1 MKNYF
6 VATIVSAAL
15 YGLAVLS
22 AAADVK
28 PCQLVRVA
36 SVDMSTDTSG
46 TADVPFTIDGH
57 TLTLMIDTGGVD
69 SMLTTATVE
78 ALALPNIPM
87 EFSRMRMFGGGLVD
101 HKTLAHNIDFGGLK
115 AAKMPFVI
123 MPYRL
128 PEGTN
133 GTLSN
138 DVLRV
143 YDDEF
148 DFANAKFNLFLQ
160 DHCET
165 NLAYWTRDDHAE
177 IPFKLDQVGH
187 IDFQVTLDG
196 QSIRATF
203 DTGSSRSTLEFE
215 KAQDLFGFKDEDPA
229 LKKVGQLSPAGN
241 VYKYP
246 FKTLQFGGVSVS
258 NPDLMLFPKRAVA
271 LPGRPELIL
280 GMSIIRQLHLYIAYK
295 EKKLYVTAA
304 SAH

>member
-1 MKNYF
+1 MRN
-6 VATIVSAAL
+6 AAAIVVAAL
-15 YGLAVLS
+15 CGFAGTG
-22 AAADVK
+22 AFADVK

-36 SVDMSTDTSG
+36 SVEMSTDTSG

-69 SMLTTATVE
+69 SMLSTATVE
-78 ALALPNIPM
+78 ALALPSIPM
-87 EFSRMRMFGGGLVD
+87 EFSRLRMFGGGLID

-115 AAKMPFVI
+115 AAQMPFVI

-165 NLAYWTRDDHAE
+165 NLAYWTRDDHSE
-177 IPFKLDQVGH
+177 IPFKLDDVGH
-187 IDFQVTLDG
+187 IQFKVELDG
-196 QSIRATF
+196 QIIPASF
-203 DTGSSRSTLEFE
+203 DTGSSRSTLQLER
-215 KAQDLFGFKDEDPA
+215 AQELFGLKDDDPA
-229 LKKVGQLSPAGN
+229 LKKLASTNHGDIFR
-241 VYKYP
+241 YP
-246 FKTLQFGGVSVS
+246 FKALKFGGVSVS
-258 NPDLMLFPKRAVA
+258 NPDLELYPRRAVG
-271 LPGRPELIL
+271 LPGQPGLIL
-280 GMSIIRQLHLYIAYK
+280 GMGIIRQLHLYIAYK
-295 EKKLYVTAA
+295 ERKLYVTAA